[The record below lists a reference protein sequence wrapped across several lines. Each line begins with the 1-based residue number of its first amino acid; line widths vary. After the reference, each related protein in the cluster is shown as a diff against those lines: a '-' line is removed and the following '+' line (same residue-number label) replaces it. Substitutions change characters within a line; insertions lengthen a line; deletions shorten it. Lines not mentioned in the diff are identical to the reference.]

1 MSDPILEVADAPA
14 RALASRTPLVALE
27 STVIAHGLPW
37 PENLELARDLERIVR
52 EAGATPATIAV
63 LGGALRVGLTDSE
76 LERLARDDRVAK
88 LSRRDLPVA
97 LAQRLDGATTVA
109 ATMLI
114 AHRVGIGVMAT
125 GGIGGVHR
133 GAPWDVSADLPE
145 LARTPVA
152 VVSSGAKALLD
163 LPATLEWL
171 ETAGVP
177 VIGYGTDELPAFY
190 SSSSAL
196 PLRARAD
203 TPEAAARIVRAGR
216 ALGGM
221 GGPLIAVPC
230 PAEEALPNAL
240 IEAAIEGALAAAAE
254 RGVVGAESTPFLLA
268 RIAEATGGRARA
280 ANLALLRRNASV
292 AARIAVALAAL
303 DGAAA

>member
-1 MSDPILEVADAPA
+1 VPASLLAIAEAPA
-14 RALASRTPLVALE
+14 RALVARTPLVALE

-52 EAGATPATIAV
+52 EEGATPATIAV
-63 LGGALRVGLTDSE
+63 LGGVLRVGLDDGE
-76 LERLARDDRVAK
+76 LERVARGPKMAK

-97 LAQRLDGATTVA
+97 VAEGLDGATTVS

-114 AHRVGIGVMAT
+114 AHRAGVGVMAT

-133 GAPWDVSADLPE
+133 GNPRDVSADLPE

-177 VIGYGTDELPAFY
+177 VIGYRTEALPAFY
-190 SSSSAL
+190 SASSGLA
-196 PLRARAD
+196 LRARAE
-203 TPEAAARIVRAGR
+203 TPEAVARILRASW
-216 ALGGM
+216 ALGG
-221 GGPLIAVPC
+221 GGVLIAVPC
-230 PAEEALPNAL
+230 PADRAVPNE
-240 IEAAIEGALAAAAE
+240 IVEAAIEAALAAAAE
-254 RGVVGAESTPFLLA
+254 RGITGAEITPFLLA
-268 RIAEATGGRARA
+268 RIAEATGGRARV
-280 ANLALLRRNASV
+280 ANLALLRHNALV
-292 AARIAVALAAL
+292 AARIAVALTAL
-303 DGAAA
+303 DAPAA

>member
-1 MSDPILEVADAPA
+1 VPASLLAVAEAPA
-14 RALASRTPLVALE
+14 RALAARTPLVALE

-52 EAGATPATIAV
+52 EEGATPATIAV
-63 LGGALRVGLTDSE
+63 LGGVLRVGLDDGE
-76 LERLARDDRVAK
+76 LERLARGPKPAK

-97 LAQRLDGATTVA
+97 VADGLDGATTVS

-114 AHRVGIGVMAT
+114 AHRAGLEVMAT

-133 GAPWDVSADLPE
+133 GNPHDVSADLPE

-177 VIGYGTDELPAFY
+177 VIGYRTDDLPAFY
-190 SSSSAL
+190 SRSSGL

-203 TPEAAARIVRAGR
+203 TPEAMARILRASR
-216 ALGGM
+216 ALGGL
-221 GGPLIAVPC
+221 GGTLVAVPC
-230 PAEEALPNAL
+230 PADQAVPNEIVEVA
-240 IEAAIEGALAAAAE
+240 IEAALAAAAE
-254 RGVVGAESTPFLLA
+254 RGITGAETTPFLLA
-268 RIAEATGGRARA
+268 RIAEATSGQARV
-280 ANLALLRRNASV
+280 ANLALLRHNARV
-292 AARIAVALAAL
+292 AARVAVALTAL
-303 DGAAA
+303 DDSAA